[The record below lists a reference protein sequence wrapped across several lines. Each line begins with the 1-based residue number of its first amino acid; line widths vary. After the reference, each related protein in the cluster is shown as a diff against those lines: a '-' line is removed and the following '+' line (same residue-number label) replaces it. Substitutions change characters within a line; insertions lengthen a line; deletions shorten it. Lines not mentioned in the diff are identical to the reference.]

1 MAKPSVYSSVT
12 HSLRIMASDTFESWL
27 APKEEKPILRH
38 EWVCELEKISLVLET
53 WRSRVDV
60 LPDSKTTAYRK
71 VSIDNFIT
79 LVVMELLSPKQPSH
93 EDIKEISDEYKE
105 LARMVEMITDA
116 GATAIE
122 RRQRLQR
129 NEEGGRRGSDCD
141 GGCYPSPHFV
151 AVPGETCE

>member
-1 MAKPSVYSSVT
+1 MA
-12 HSLRIMASDTFESWL
+12 LASETFEPTPVHP
-27 APKEEKPILRH
+27 PKEEKPILRR
-38 EWVCELEKISLVLET
+38 EWVYELEKISLVLET
-53 WRSRVDV
+53 WRRAVGV
-60 LPDSKTTAYRK
+60 HPDSKATAHLK
-71 VSIDNFIT
+71 LAIDNFTT

-105 LARMVEMITDA
+105 LARMVEMITDN
-116 GATAIE
+116 GATATE

-129 NEEGGRRGSDCD
+129 KEEGGRRGSDCD